1 MHPEFMR
8 AIGLALSSLSMAL
21 DNTSGAIFDIAAK
34 TESNLEEEV
43 NYIGQQ
49 LENISDA
56 FEKMSDAILSQVT
69 LEESKVH
76 NLENLKPMKKE
87 K

>member
-1 MHPEFMR
+1 MR

-76 NLENLKPMKKE
+76 DLKNLKPVKRE
-87 K
+87 R